1 MLQERLGLEKYVT
14 AQMYYSLVGRSLEY
28 EFQSLAEFYNIGI
41 LVWSPLAGGFL
52 TGKYSRDN
60 PASTGSRFAEA
71 GQFVPFDKEVG
82 YRVVDALKE
91 VAARH
96 SASPARVAIAWVL
109 DRPAVSSVIIAGR
122 TAGQLEDNIRTVDLR
137 LSEDDVRL
145 LDAVSD
151 PGVPYPKWMV
161 LQLDAA
167 EDPRSKILHPGRY
180 EDGGPWKDLRGARW
194 SG

>member
-1 MLQERLGLEKYVT
+1 MLQERLRLEKYVT
-14 AQMYYSLVGRSLEY
+14 AQMYYSLIGRSLEY
-28 EFQSLAEFYNIGI
+28 EFQSFAEFYNIGI

-96 SASPARVAIAWVL
+96 GASPARVVIVWVL

-122 TAGQLEDNIRTVDLR
+122 N
-137 LSEDDVRL
+137 
-145 LDAVSD
+145 
-151 PGVPYPKWMV
+151 
-161 LQLDAA
+161 
-167 EDPRSKILHPGRY
+167 GRAT
-180 EDGGPWKDLRGARW
+180 GG
-194 SG
+194 